1 MYLNKIAYL
10 IVITCFILVSMDA
23 SAIPAFARKNDMA
36 CSGCHTAWPALNAF
50 GRQYK
55 ERGYRVGAQDAPKKT
70 ISNDLKWDENLPVS
84 VMIVGR
90 PYDKKDSGDTKIRAL
105 HEVELMVAGPMGEK
119 FSSFFEIEA
128 EDEYT
133 NSLGFDTGIPAA
145 AFTYSH
151 NEAVNLQLS
160 WGSNTWFD
168 PYDNYSANRRMTR
181 GTNAVIDQGF
191 GGADNGGK
199 LKSARQNIAVYGRPI
214 PKLLYGL
221 AMSGNAGDAE
231 GVEGNTVTARVA
243 FDVMPYLTIG
253 AMHVSGSAN
262 ASSTSAFW
270 EIDQDSTSGTYGQN
284 VLILAT
290 STPERDYTRAAIDVQ
305 ADVSNF
311 VINAAYVQA
320 TDDDS
325 TATADV
331 DNDAYYVQ
339 AFYTV
344 KEGSRT
350 TWAPLVRY
358 DSYDKKDGAETINE
372 LTLGVN
378 YYFTENVRGM
388 VEYWDRGGDG
398 GTADDDR
405 LTVQVFAAF

>member
-10 IVITCFILVSMDA
+10 IVISCFTLVTMDA
-23 SAIPAFARKNDMA
+23 NAIPAFARKNNMA

-55 ERGYRVGAQDAPKKT
+55 EHGYRVGHLEAPKTT
-70 ISNDLKWDENLPVS
+70 ISKDLKWDENLPVS
-84 VMIVGR
+84 VVIVGR
-90 PYDKKDSGDTKIRAL
+90 PYDKKDSGDTKFRAL

-128 EDEYT
+128 EDEVT
-133 NSLGFDTGIPAA
+133 NGIGFDTGIPAA
-145 AFTYSH
+145 AFTYNH
-151 NEAVNLQLS
+151 NEAVNVQLS

-199 LKSARQNIAVYGRPI
+199 LKSSRQNIAVYGRPI
-214 PKLLYGL
+214 PKLFYGVAL
-221 AMSGNAGDAE
+221 SGDADDPE
-231 GVEGNTVTARVA
+231 GVEGDTLTARIA
-243 FDVMPYLTIG
+243 FDVMPYLTLG
-253 AMHVSGSAN
+253 AMHVAGTAN
-262 ASSTSAFW
+262 ASSTNAFY
-270 EIDQDSTSGTYGQN
+270 EIDQTTGTI
-284 VLILAT
+284 VLRPAT
-290 STPERDYTRAAIDVQ
+290 STPERDYTRSAIDVQ
-305 ADVSNF
+305 AEVSNF
-311 VINAAYVQA
+311 LVINAAYVQA
-320 TDDDS
+320 TDDNS

-331 DNDAYYVQ
+331 DNNAYYVQ
-339 AFYTV
+339 ALYTV
-344 KEGSRT
+344 KDGSRT
-350 TWAPLVRY
+350 TWAPLFRY
-358 DSYDKKDGAETINE
+358 DNYEKNDGADTINE

-388 VEYWDRGGDG
+388 LEFWDRSGDG
-398 GTADDDR
+398 TTADDDR

>member
-10 IVITCFILVSMDA
+10 IVISCFTLVTMDA
-23 SAIPAFARKNDMA
+23 NAIPAFARKNNMA

-55 ERGYRVGAQDAPKKT
+55 ERGYRVGAQDVPRKT
-70 ISNDLKWDENLPVS
+70 ISNDLKWDESLPVS
-84 VMIVGR
+84 VVIVGR
-90 PYDKKDSGDTKIRAL
+90 PYDKKDSGDTKIRAI

-128 EDEYT
+128 EDEVT
-133 NSLGFDTGIPAA
+133 NGIGFDTGIPAA

-168 PYDNYSANRRMTR
+168 PYDSYSANRRMTR

-199 LKSARQNIAVYGRPI
+199 LKTSRQNIAIYGRPM
-214 PKLLYGL
+214 PQLFYGL
-221 AMSGNAGDAE
+221 AMSGDADDPE

-243 FDVMPYLTIG
+243 FDVMPTITVG
-253 AMHVSGSAN
+253 ALVVSGTCDAVN
-262 ASSTSAFW
+262 CTVDR
-270 EIDQDSTSGTYGQN
+270 EYKRT
-284 VLILAT
+284 
-290 STPERDYTRAAIDVQ
+290 AIDAQ

-320 TDDDS
+320 TDDNAA
-325 TATADV
+325 ATADV
-331 DNDAYYVQ
+331 DNDAYYAQ
-339 AFYTV
+339 ALYTV

-358 DSYDKKDGAETINE
+358 DVYEKNDGADTINE

-378 YYFTENVRGM
+378 YYFTENVRAM
-388 VEYWDRGGDG
+388 VEFWDRSGDG
-398 GTADDDR
+398 TTADDDR